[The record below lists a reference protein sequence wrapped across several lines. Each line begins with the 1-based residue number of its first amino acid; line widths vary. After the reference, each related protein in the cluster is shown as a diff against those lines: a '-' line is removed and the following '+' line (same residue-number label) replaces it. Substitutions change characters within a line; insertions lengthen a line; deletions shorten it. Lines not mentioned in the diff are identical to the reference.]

1 MIDVRAR
8 LEEPVDDGTSQS
20 RIAQLASTIAT
31 HTQQIDEYLAQ
42 NSLPYPSFEADGPV
56 DLGLPPHLEQLRSA
70 VLEATQELNDLLL
83 GPRDLL
89 SNHHHNQLLYLKL
102 ISCFDIA
109 KKVPVDGEI
118 TYKDLAASVGIQ
130 EAALCRILRLGI
142 AHRVFQELQP
152 GIIAHSAASKLIA
165 DDQAMADWVSS
176 CVNEMWPS
184 AEKVVDALA
193 KWPLAEEPNQ
203 TGFSIANNTTNSFY
217 TELAKDHERARRF
230 GSAMSF
236 FTSGKGYSLRHLT
249 DGYSWGAIGT
259 GTVVDIGGSRGDA
272 AFAIAR
278 QYPDIHLI
286 VQELPEVVAISK
298 EEPGL
303 NVKFMVHD
311 FFKEQPIKNAAV
323 YMLRWIL
330 HNWPDKYC
338 IQILNSLV
346 PALKQGSRVLI
357 MDFVMPPPLVLP
369 NLVDRKLRAMD
380 VTMLEIGNAKE
391 RNIDE
396 WKDLIEQADRRFI
409 LKGRVQ
415 PPGSNLTI
423 LEVEWQG

>member
-1 MIDVRAR
+1 MS
-8 LEEPVDDGTSQS
+8 TSQS

-118 TYKDLAASVGIQ
+118 TYKDLAASV
-130 EAALCRILRLGI
+130 
-142 AHRVFQELQP
+142 
-152 GIIAHSAASKLIA
+152 AASKLIA

-236 FTSGKGYSLRHLT
+236 FTSG
-249 DGYSWGAIGT
+249 T

-272 AFAIAR
+272 
-278 QYPDIHLI
+278 